1 MENLLINDPRAGFI
15 ILILLSVTDMFFGK
29 RAGSAAAKKRSEF
42 IEYETAV
49 SRDMGPAAYFALVL
63 LKISPPFLITLIW
76 AAAKASGSD
85 IVAILYAG
93 MIGFALALYLII
105 NLRHLESVMIN
116 KLSSYFQ
123 EDLSGKVFI
132 KRRFSLGQSTIQIFS
147 IFVILFII
155 ALLKPTP
162 LFIGFTLAPV
172 ALIIRNIIVIK
183 L

>member
-15 ILILLSVTDMFFGK
+15 ILILLSITDLFFGK
-29 RAGSAAAKKRSEF
+29 RASSAGAKRRSEF

-49 SRDMGPAAYFALVL
+49 SRDMGPVAYFAMVL
-63 LKISPPFLITLIW
+63 LKISPAFLIALIW
-76 AAAKASGSD
+76 AAAKASGSE

-105 NLRHLESVMIN
+105 NLRHLETALIN
-116 KLSSYFQ
+116 TMFKNFRD
-123 EDLSGKVFI
+123 DLSGKILI

-147 IFVILFII
+147 VFIILFII
-155 ALLKPTP
+155 ALIKPTP
-162 LFIGFTLAPV
+162 LFIGFALAPV
-172 ALIIRNIIVIK
+172 ALIIRNIVVIK